1 MQLAFDFLE
10 KSTPHGKFV
19 NGAMPRTLQIK
30 EQKSRVLGFWEEWN
44 RQRNGCSK
52 HRGVRKG
59 VRFIETN
66 YFRAIDVKDLAM
78 VCGLSC
84 RGLHDAFQLHLG
96 ISPGE
101 VLRQRRL
108 RAAKEYL
115 FYSEHSLETI
125 AALSGYRSMNSL
137 WVAFRNATGF
147 SPGNYRKR
155 LKSRSR
161 PLNPFD
167 R

>member
-1 MQLAFDFLE
+1 MQ
-10 KSTPHGKFV
+10 
-19 NGAMPRTLQIK
+19 RTLQTK
-30 EQKSRVLGFWEEWN
+30 VQKPRAAFPGFSEKRH
-44 RQRNGCSK
+44 RQLIGRSK
-52 HRGVRKG
+52 HRGVQKG

-66 YFRAIDVKDLAM
+66 YFKPIDVKALAV

-108 RAAKEYL
+108 QAAKDYL

-125 AALSGYRSMNSL
+125 AALSGYRSANSL
-137 WVAFRNATGF
+137 WVAFRRET
-147 SPGNYRKR
+147 
-155 LKSRSR
+155 
-161 PLNPFD
+161 
-167 R
+167 